1 LSIIGDVYASDVLG
15 KPVIDQGGDELG
27 KLVDFSVEIGRIF
40 PRVSGLV
47 LKAGKQKKVLQWERI
62 TVFNRKVMSADLR
75 GTEPADFLPESS
87 GMLACKSLLDK
98 QIVDINGAKVV
109 RVNDL
114 KLGEAE
120 GSLCLMAVDVGVSG
134 LFRRLG
140 IRKRWE
146 TLARVLGYSEPTRL
160 ISWNFLQ
167 PLEPKLGALTLK
179 VPRQQL
185 GNLHPSDI
193 AEIIADVPPADRPV
207 LMEHL
212 DIETMAETIHEL
224 EPNVQAAI
232 IAEMEPEQ
240 AADILEAMPPDEA
253 ADIMGDLPE
262 ETAQELF
269 RRMEREEAEDV
280 QELLEHEEDTAG
292 GIMTTEFISFTPE
305 MTVSDAMR
313 EYRLEAPNV
322 EAASQYVLYVLD
334 DEERLL
340 GEVSLKDLI
349 LSPPGRPLSELM
361 RTEFKHILPD
371 EDDKDAAITISKY
384 NLLALPVVDED
395 RRMLG
400 IITVDDALDLVLPP
414 QSRRR
419 KGRIG

>member
-1 LSIIGDVYASDVLG
+1 VSIIGDVYTSDVLG
-15 KPVIDQGGDELG
+15 KPVIDPAGEELG
-27 KLVDFSVEIGRIF
+27 RLTDFSVEIGSMF

-47 LKAGKQKKVLQWERI
+47 LKVGKQKKVLSWQHVS
-62 TVFNRKVMSADLR
+62 VFNKKVMSADASVQEL
-75 GTEPADFLPESS
+75 ADFLPESS

-120 GSLCLMAVDVGVSG
+120 GALCLMAVDVGVSG

-146 TLARVLGYSEPTRL
+146 SLARLLGYKETTRL

-167 PLEPKLGALTLK
+167 PLEPKLGALTLR
-179 VPRQQL
+179 VPRQHL
-185 GNLHPSDI
+185 GSLHPSDI
-193 AEIIADVPPADRPV
+193 AEIISDVSANERPAI
-207 LMEHL
+207 MEHL

-240 AADILEAMPPDEA
+240 AADILETMPPDEA

-269 RRMEREEAEDV
+269 RRMEKEEAEDV

-292 GIMTTEFISFTPE
+292 GLMTTEYISFAPE
-305 MTVSDAMR
+305 MTVSDALR

-322 EAASQYVLYVLD
+322 EAASLYVLYVLD

-340 GEVSLKDLI
+340 GEISLKDLV
-349 LSPPGRPLSELM
+349 LSTPSKPVGEVM
-361 RTEFKHILPD
+361 KQEFKYISPG
-371 EDDKDAAITISKY
+371 EDDKDAAVTISKY
-384 NLLALPVVDED
+384 NLLALPVVDDE
-395 RRMLG
+395 RRLLG
-400 IITVDDALDLVLPP
+400 VITVDDALDLVLPP